1 MRARCR
7 GPSDGELAA
16 SLEGEVVRV
25 QRLSFKGGDGS
36 LSLTGEAALGAS
48 PSAKLQL
55 VAERFRLLGR
65 IDRRIVASG
74 NAQLR
79 LDRDTLQLDGKFGV
93 DEGLFDF
100 SKTTA
105 PDLDSDVIV
114 VRTASAPGAGARDP
128 RAAAQAMPAPMRNA
142 QVDLAVSLGDKL
154 HIRGHGLDA
163 FLRGDLRLSTP
174 GGRPALNGTV
184 RAVNGTYVAYAQRL
198 VIERGELTFTGA
210 PDNPRVDILAV
221 RPNLDVRVGVAVTGL
236 LSSLHARL
244 FSEPEMPEIDKLS
257 WLMLGRPS
265 EGLGR
270 NDTALVQRAALAL
283 LAGEDQAPT
292 DQLLNQ
298 LGLTEFSVRQSDG
311 ETRETVVSL
320 GRQLSQRWYI
330 GYERSVNATT
340 GNWQLIYRLAQRF
353 TVRAQSGVDNSVDFI
368 WQWRW

>member
-1 MRARCR
+1 
-7 GPSDGELAA
+7 
-16 SLEGEVVRV
+16 
-25 QRLSFKGGDGS
+25 

-105 PDLDSDVIV
+105 PGLDSDVIV
-114 VRTASAPGAGARDP
+114 ARAASAPGAGGRDP

-154 HIRGHGLDA
+154 HIRGRGLDA

-184 RAVNGTYVAYAQRL
+184 RAANGTYVAYAQRL
-198 VIERGELTFTGA
+198 VIERGEVIFTGA

-244 FSEPEMPEIDKLS
+244 FSEPEMPEMDKLS

-311 ETRETVVSL
+311 ETRETIVSL

-330 GYERSVNATT
+330 GYERSVNSTT